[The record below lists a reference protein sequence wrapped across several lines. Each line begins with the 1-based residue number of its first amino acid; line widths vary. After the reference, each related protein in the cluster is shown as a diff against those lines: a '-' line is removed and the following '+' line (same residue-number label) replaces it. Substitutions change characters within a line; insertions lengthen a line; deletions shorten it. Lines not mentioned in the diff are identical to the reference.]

1 MKIAVISD
9 LHVENHRVLPGEYV
23 AGVNQRCRD
32 AAAAVRG
39 VPDFLRAAKQR
50 VDAFVVTGDAFD
62 CAQPTPAVIAE
73 LAAALA
79 TFPAPVYLLPGN
91 HERSTDQLGHH
102 ALSALR
108 HSKNCIVVNE
118 PEVVLAGTVPGGL
131 LLVPFVTNAAEV
143 IGALV
148 AQHRPAFAF
157 CHVGLVDAD
166 SPPWL
171 REGDR
176 LPVDLVRSWCKE
188 HGLRGLFAGDF
199 HAHRALQ
206 EVPPIVQ
213 VGALCQAD
221 FSDPVDATGFVTV
234 LDTKSGTV
242 WRSQM
247 NRGRRLVFL
256 SCSHHEVITTAS
268 ADATANASA
277 LYLSVECPLDKRLAV
292 QAILDELRDADDGA
306 QPLHYRFTDPL
317 ADAEREAAA
326 RAEAAL
332 NAPPPATA
340 REMVAAFCSR
350 EAGADADLATR
361 AASIACEALS

>member
-1 MKIAVISD
+1 MRVAVISD
-9 LHVENHRVLPGEYV
+9 LHIENHRVLPGEYA
-23 AGVNQRCRD
+23 AGVNRRCRH
-32 AAAAVRG
+32 AADAVRA
-39 VPDFLRAAKQR
+39 VPDLLRAAKQR
-50 VDAFVVTGDAFD
+50 VDAFIVTGDVFD

-73 LAAALA
+73 AADAFA
-79 TFPAPVYLLPGN
+79 AFPAPVYLIPGN

-108 HSKNCIVVNE
+108 HSKNCIVVSE

-131 LLVPFVTNAAEV
+131 LLVPFVTNAAEA

-199 HAHRALQ
+199 HAHRAFQ
-206 EVPPIVQ
+206 EAPSIVQ

-234 LDTKSGTV
+234 LDTVWRTI
-242 WRSQM
+242 WRSQLK
-247 NRGRRLVFL
+247 RRPAFL
-256 SCSHHEVITTAS
+256 ACSHHAVVATAASDAAIS
-268 ADATANASA
+268 ADA
-277 LYLSVECPLDKRLAV
+277 LYLSVECPVEKRLAM
-292 QAILDELRDADDGA
+292 QAVLDELRDAGDAEA
-306 QPLHYRFTDPL
+306 QPLYYRFTDPPDE
-317 ADAEREAAA
+317 AAREATE
-326 RAEAAL
+326 RAEAAAT
-332 NAPPPATA
+332 APPAVSA
-340 REMVAAFCSR
+340 QEVVAAFCAR
-350 EAGADADLATR
+350 EAGEDAALASR
-361 AASIACEALS
+361 ATTLACEALS

>member
-1 MKIAVISD
+1 MKIGVISD
-9 LHVENHRVLPGEYV
+9 LHIENHRVLPGEYV

-32 AAAAVRG
+32 AAAAVSG
-39 VPDFLRAAKQR
+39 VPDLLRAAKQR

-148 AQHRPAFAF
+148 ARHRPAFAF

-188 HGLRGLFAGDF
+188 HGLRGLFSGDF
-199 HAHRALQ
+199 HAHRAFQ

-213 VGALCQAD
+213 VGALCQAN
-221 FSDPVDATGFVTV
+221 FADPVDATGFVTV
-234 LDTKSGTV
+234 LDTKSGAI
-242 WRSQM
+242 WRSQLK
-247 NRGRRLVFL
+247 RRPAFL
-256 SCSHHEVITTAS
+256 SCSHHAVVTTAASDAAIS
-268 ADATANASA
+268 ADA

-292 QAILDELRDADDGA
+292 QAVLDELRDAGDGDA
-306 QPLHYRFTDPL
+306 QPLYYCFTDPPDE
-317 ADAEREAAA
+317 AAREAAE
-326 RAEAAL
+326 RAEAVAA
-332 NAPPPATA
+332 APPASNQ
-340 REMVAAFCSR
+340 EVVAAFCTR
-350 EAGADADLATR
+350 EAGEDAALASR
-361 AASIACEALS
+361 ATTIACEALS